1 MWLIR
6 NLAWLAIMI
15 VVIGFSILNVNE
27 RVTAIR
33 LPGLVYEQISLNV
46 VLFIAFVAGML
57 VAFVLTLVQQLK
69 GRAALNRMSRENQN
83 LKEELRA
90 LRNLPLEDLKLGGR
104 SGEGS

>member
-1 MWLIR
+1 MWLVR

-15 VVIGFSILNVNE
+15 IVVGFSILNVNE

-33 LPGLVYEQISLNV
+33 LPGAVYEQVSLNV
-46 VLFIAFVAGML
+46 VLFVAFVAGML

-69 GRAALNRMSRENQN
+69 GRATQNRLNRENQN

-90 LRNLPLEDLKLGGR
+90 LRNLPLEDLKIG
-104 SGEGS
+104 SGVGEES